1 MDTKILIGA
10 DIVPTKSNYVEFI
23 EGDVETLVGKTMCDL
38 LHEMDFTIFNLEVP
52 LTDVISPIQKCGP
65 NLQALS
71 KTVNGIKKI
80 NPYFFT
86 LANNHILDQSVQ
98 GLKATMEILNRE
110 NIKYAG
116 AGNDLKEAS
125 KPFVFE
131 KNGIKIG
138 IYCCAETEFSIATE
152 NKAGANPFDPLF
164 SLDHIRLLKKDV
176 NYVIVLYHGGKEHY
190 RFPSPNLQKTCRRI
204 VDSGADLVVCQ
215 HSHCI
220 GCYEDWETGKIIYGQ
235 GNFLFDDSD
244 SEFWKT
250 SLLIEIIFKSKNDF
264 SIEYIPI
271 VKVGNGIRLAENEKK
286 VEIINGFEDR
296 SKRIIESA
304 FIETEYSKF
313 AQQYINTYL
322 RTGMPHNTSL
332 FNRVFNKL
340 SKGTWFERRITKEQ
354 KLALCN
360 YLECEAHRELFL
372 QGLKESLRKS
382 S

>member
-23 EGDVETLVGKTMCDL
+23 EGNVEALVGKTMCDL

-52 LTDVISPIQKCGP
+52 LTDVISPLQKCGP

-71 KTVNGIKKI
+71 KTINGIKKL

-138 IYCCAETEFSIATE
+138 IYCCAEREFSIATE

-340 SKGTWFERRITKEQ
+340 TKGTWFERRITKEQ
-354 KLALCN
+354 NLALCK
-360 YLECEAHRELFL
+360 YLEC
-372 QGLKESLRKS
+372 
-382 S
+382 

>member
-1 MDTKILIGA
+1 
-10 DIVPTKSNYVEFI
+10 
-23 EGDVETLVGKTMCDL
+23 MCDL

-52 LTDVISPIQKCGP
+52 LTDVISPLQKCGP

-71 KTVNGIKKI
+71 KTINGIKKL

-138 IYCCAETEFSIATE
+138 IYCCAEREFSIATE

>member
-23 EGDVETLVGKTMCDL
+23 EGNVETLVGKTMCDL

-52 LTDVISPIQKCGP
+52 LTDVISPLQKCGP

-71 KTVNGIKKI
+71 KTINGIKKL

-138 IYCCAETEFSIATE
+138 IYCCAEREFSIATE

-215 HSHCI
+215 HSH
-220 GCYEDWETGKIIYGQ
+220 
-235 GNFLFDDSD
+235 
-244 SEFWKT
+244 
-250 SLLIEIIFKSKNDF
+250 
-264 SIEYIPI
+264 
-271 VKVGNGIRLAENEKK
+271 
-286 VEIINGFEDR
+286 
-296 SKRIIESA
+296 
-304 FIETEYSKF
+304 
-313 AQQYINTYL
+313 
-322 RTGMPHNTSL
+322 
-332 FNRVFNKL
+332 
-340 SKGTWFERRITKEQ
+340 
-354 KLALCN
+354 
-360 YLECEAHRELFL
+360 
-372 QGLKESLRKS
+372 
-382 S
+382 